1 MVRKGSLSYRKR
13 IAALLQFR
21 LTLPGPLMLWMLLL
35 PWRRHAGGSPK
46 VSWRSRVTTAPS
58 EQLISRTGMTM
69 TMVVITMVMMMLS
82 MMSMMRQRTTVT
94 IHSSAV
100 RRLLNLFF
108 FVPTRTAC
116 SRIGIVARS
125 LHQVARWVLTLGK
138 SSSFYRVDPTSA
150 PSPYFCRATD
160 HGVRPERLD
169 CLSTFS
175 TRFVQDLLF
184 DRECE
189 TRVS

>member
-108 FVPTRTAC
+108 FC
-116 SRIGIVARS
+116 SHPDRVFPNWNRCA
-125 LHQVARWVLTLGK
+125 LA
-138 SSSFYRVDPTSA
+138 SSSCSLGIDARKVIEFLPCRSDICAITLFLPCYRPRRA
-150 PSPYFCRATD
+150 PR
-160 HGVRPERLD
+160 
-169 CLSTFS
+169 
-175 TRFVQDLLF
+175 
-184 DRECE
+184 E
-189 TRVS
+189 TRLPVNVFNPIRSRSSL